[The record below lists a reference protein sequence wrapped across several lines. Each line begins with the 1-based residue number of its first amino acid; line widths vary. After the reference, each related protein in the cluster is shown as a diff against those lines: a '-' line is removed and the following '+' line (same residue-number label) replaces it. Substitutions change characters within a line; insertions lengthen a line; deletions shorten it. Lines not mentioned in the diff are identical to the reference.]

1 MAGLRYSPLR
11 LGALYLERNHMRA
24 LGVDRTSRI
33 ARSRTSAAGSR
44 TSSTARG
51 QSGIC
56 PSSSASA
63 GTPD

>member
-51 QSGIC
+51 LERHLPEST
-56 PSSSASA
+56 ASA